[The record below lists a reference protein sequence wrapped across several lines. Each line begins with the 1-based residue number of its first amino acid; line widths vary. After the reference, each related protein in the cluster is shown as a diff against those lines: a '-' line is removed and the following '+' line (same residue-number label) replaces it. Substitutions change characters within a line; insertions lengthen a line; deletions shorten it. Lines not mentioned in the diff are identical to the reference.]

1 MGRPRQVSDAEIID
15 AATAVLYQE
24 GPADL
29 TLQKVAQVVGVTAP
43 ALVQRFRSRRSLLL
57 AVAEAK
63 AEGLRFKAADISERQ
78 VDVLLENL
86 LDYARP
92 LANPLA
98 MANHLAFLSI
108 NLADA
113 EFRSHAVRHNQRMRY
128 AITRALQEA
137 QDDDEINTLLTPAE
151 LAGLLQT
158 MYWGLLLEWGFQ
170 IEDMTL
176 EQHLE
181 RNLKRFLLP
190 YFRGRDG

>member
-1 MGRPRQVSDAEIID
+1 MGRPRQASDADIIE

-43 ALVQRFRSRRSLLL
+43 ALVQRFGSKRSLLL

-63 AEGLRFKAADISERQ
+63 AEGLRFSAADVSERQ
-78 VDVLLENL
+78 LDVLLRNL

-92 LANPLA
+92 LSNPHA

-113 EFRSHAVRHNQRMRY
+113 EFRGHAVKHNQRMRY
-128 AITRALQEA
+128 AMTRALQEA
-137 QDDDEINTLLTPAE
+137 QEDGEVNTLLKPSE
-151 LAGLLQT
+151 LAALLQT
-158 MYWGLLLEWGFQ
+158 IFWGLLLEWGFQ

-190 YFRGRDG
+190 YRNFGN